1 MVHKSIYYFRQGYFK
16 RVANVSSGNYIF
28 FWKSKALSD
37 ENIIAPTTSVYSLNL
52 QLSYPGDKTRVEFKG
67 NCLKQ
72 DEITYTRGA
81 IVNTYIVY
89 EINKSFNIRSY
100 PTLENCLF
108 STVSLNKNADI
119 DKYKYSGYGIDFV
132 FFHNLVVELVEM
144 Q

>member
-1 MVHKSIYYFRQGYFK
+1 MVHKGIYYFRQGYFK
-16 RVANVSSGNYIF
+16 RVANVSSVNYIF
-28 FWKSKALSD
+28 FWKSKALSY
-37 ENIIAPTTSVYSLNL
+37 ENIIAPTTRVYSLNL
-52 QLSYPGDKTRVEFKG
+52 QLSYLGDKTRVEFKG

-81 IVNTYIVY
+81 IVNTCIVF

-119 DKYKYSGYGIDFV
+119 DKYKHSGYGIDIV

-144 Q
+144 